1 MSVMFGNGTTED
13 LATGSKIHK
22 ILSVKGKTIPTTW
35 KDANGK
41 DHTIP
46 TTKKVYNEVG
56 EEIPEGE
63 IATKLTDSS
72 VSYVTFDIDV
82 TGTQITVGPD
92 SFPGTYYV
100 TGSTYQRSEITGED
114 EYFQFILPKAKVT
127 SENTITMEAEGD
139 PSVFNLNLE
148 VLRAT
153 LTDEDGN
160 SEKVMMKLVK
170 YDVDTQ

>member
-1 MSVMFGNGTTED
+1 MGD
-13 LATGSKIHK
+13 
-22 ILSVKGKTIPTTW
+22 
-35 KDANGK
+35 
-41 DHTIP
+41 
-46 TTKKVYNEVG
+46 
-56 EEIPEGE
+56 
-63 IATKLTDSS
+63 
-72 VSYVTFDIDV
+72 TFA
-82 TGTQITVGPD
+82 
-92 SFPGTYYV
+92 
-100 TGSTYQRSEITGED
+100 RSEITGED

-153 LTDEDGN
+153 LTDEEGN

>member
-1 MSVMFGNGTTED
+1 MRRSWVLRLTKFDYVMGD
-13 LATGSKIHK
+13 
-22 ILSVKGKTIPTTW
+22 
-35 KDANGK
+35 
-41 DHTIP
+41 
-46 TTKKVYNEVG
+46 
-56 EEIPEGE
+56 
-63 IATKLTDSS
+63 
-72 VSYVTFDIDV
+72 TFV
-82 TGTQITVGPD
+82 
-92 SFPGTYYV
+92 
-100 TGSTYQRSEITGED
+100 RSEITGED

>member
-1 MSVMFGNGTTED
+1 MRRSRVLRLTTDDYVMGD
-13 LATGSKIHK
+13 
-22 ILSVKGKTIPTTW
+22 
-35 KDANGK
+35 
-41 DHTIP
+41 
-46 TTKKVYNEVG
+46 
-56 EEIPEGE
+56 
-63 IATKLTDSS
+63 
-72 VSYVTFDIDV
+72 TFA
-82 TGTQITVGPD
+82 
-92 SFPGTYYV
+92 
-100 TGSTYQRSEITGED
+100 RSEITGED

-148 VLRAT
+148 VLRAN

>member
-1 MSVMFGNGTTED
+1 MRRSRVLLLTKVDYVMGD
-13 LATGSKIHK
+13 
-22 ILSVKGKTIPTTW
+22 
-35 KDANGK
+35 
-41 DHTIP
+41 
-46 TTKKVYNEVG
+46 
-56 EEIPEGE
+56 
-63 IATKLTDSS
+63 
-72 VSYVTFDIDV
+72 TFA
-82 TGTQITVGPD
+82 
-92 SFPGTYYV
+92 
-100 TGSTYQRSEITGED
+100 RSEITGED

>member
-1 MSVMFGNGTTED
+1 MQDFDGSFTKVQRLHTLKIPRVNMELFNKRRYSLNSYESMRRSRVLRLTKVDYVMGD
-13 LATGSKIHK
+13 
-22 ILSVKGKTIPTTW
+22 
-35 KDANGK
+35 
-41 DHTIP
+41 
-46 TTKKVYNEVG
+46 
-56 EEIPEGE
+56 
-63 IATKLTDSS
+63 
-72 VSYVTFDIDV
+72 TFA
-82 TGTQITVGPD
+82 
-92 SFPGTYYV
+92 
-100 TGSTYQRSEITGED
+100 RSEITGED

>member
-1 MSVMFGNGTTED
+1 MGD
-13 LATGSKIHK
+13 
-22 ILSVKGKTIPTTW
+22 
-35 KDANGK
+35 
-41 DHTIP
+41 
-46 TTKKVYNEVG
+46 
-56 EEIPEGE
+56 
-63 IATKLTDSS
+63 
-72 VSYVTFDIDV
+72 TFA
-82 TGTQITVGPD
+82 
-92 SFPGTYYV
+92 
-100 TGSTYQRSEITGED
+100 RSEITGED